1 MRNCGPFGGSRWWNK
16 TGGVTLLRDKE
27 APAKFLPCLLWSTNM
42 RVVAV
47 ELHWVLAAFQR
58 LIKKMWPFSYRCNSP
73 STRSIAT
80 RREFHPATIRKWKTK
95 QPSHQNIIQTD
106 YRKKE
111 TPGQTRDVLCRNQVS
126 SVTRLVVAHPYLVGA
141 CCVPVLH
148 PNYCQSYPTLKL
160 NKQQSLSSVK

>member
-42 RVVAV
+42 RVVAA

-111 TPGQTRDVLCRNQVS
+111 TPGQTRCSVSESSQQCHKTRSCPPIFSGCLLCASTSPELLPELSNSQVE
-126 SVTRLVVAHPYLVGA
+126 
-141 CCVPVLH
+141 
-148 PNYCQSYPTLKL
+148 
-160 NKQQSLSSVK
+160 